1 MTYRELHDKFY
12 ERNFDFALFANY
24 FVQRGENQLEI
35 GLPDGM
41 VLVAEYDGKSFE
53 IRELEV

>member
-12 ERNFDFALFANY
+12 ERNFDFALFAEY
-24 FVQRGENQLEI
+24 IAQRGENQLEI
-35 GLPDGM
+35 GLPNGT

-53 IRELEV
+53 ILEV

>member
-35 GLPDGM
+35 GLSNGM

-53 IRELEV
+53 IKEG